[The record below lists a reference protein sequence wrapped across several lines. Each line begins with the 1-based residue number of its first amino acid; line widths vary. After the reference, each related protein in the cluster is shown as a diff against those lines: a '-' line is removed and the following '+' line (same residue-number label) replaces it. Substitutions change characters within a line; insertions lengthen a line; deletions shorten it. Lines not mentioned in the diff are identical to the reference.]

1 MILRKSG
8 DTTVINQG
16 SEGGGGGSQPS
27 VALGP
32 LLTSL
37 NAEAMPSAEGY
48 LHWSGTAWEW
58 TTPTGGDPVDLTPYA
73 LKTWVETNYA
83 SKDDISEFI
92 TESQAEDLFAAID
105 HTHDNYLPLSAGAN
119 KALTGSLYIS
129 GNSGINWAGGVG
141 MLCYMPSSGWTG
153 ISASQWGVG
162 ATSAQ
167 GVIRSNANDIL
178 HYRNGTNY
186 KIWDAYNFTPSDY
199 LPLTG
204 GTVESLTVT
213 NDLDADSITV
223 GSIVNS
229 STLAE
234 YLDADAMQTW
244 LQQQGYI
251 TQTTADGRYIK
262 GVSVY
267 GSSLNPDTNRVV
279 NIPYADINTPGV
291 IQIGTGLVNDNEGHT
306 TVDTTVIA
314 SRQWANSQFVTVGNA
329 QTITGEKT
337 FSGNTTMV
345 GNWLYFKRTTNGSA
359 VGTMFATN
367 VRPQGSQSYVDCLR
381 IAGTVD
387 FDNDGTPP
395 MVNGNYLATQE
406 WVDGRYL
413 PLTAGSSKP
422 LTGSLF
428 WNVANQTDNLI
439 ISNNKIQLSVSGT
452 PHNIVLFEGSTAN
465 LTSYA
470 KFYERPMVKTGTN
483 NGTPVYT
490 NVALVSEVEAKQNII
505 HFFNTKNSNTEVSF
519 SNIYLP
525 LNYQGGGTVYLDL
538 SDYATA
544 SALNDYLPLMAGSD
558 KPLTGQ
564 LYLDTGGTTEVYVNV
579 KSNRATASGGGWAF
593 PLITARNAA
602 GTSVFSMGVYGVAA
616 ASTYS
621 YIGMGGWN
629 SANNLRVYSNGSI
642 SLGNSIKY
650 QGTNSLNDMITF
662 VDNKND
668 QWGNGIAIGGGG
680 ATIIGGGESAA
691 TMIGQLPKVTVD
703 GVENINGGS
712 EVMYIGNDTS
722 VSIFTNLGTAS
733 GWANRKEFTFYNTGV
748 LSTAGSVVTP
758 NGSGLYI
765 KDTGGTERMAV
776 FVNNSNQFFVGFG
789 MRNAGYEGYFDS
801 NIMYLRSGAS
811 GTTMTLDASNNVG
824 IGTTSP
830 QAKLDVNGSVK
841 IAGSLTGVT
850 TISTSSRIFAGG
862 DIETKGSFVWCD
874 SQNFGLTI
882 MEGLAVSGDANYC
895 RALFRHKPQVQLGS
909 DMLEVVVAKSDENGI
924 EFRGSEDGTYTFGYG
939 SGRGDIYAGAGD
951 FTGAIEAT
959 SYNFRGTADAYGHGG
974 ASISHKSSSSVEGL
988 EYYAGSRSGQH
999 YFKAY
1004 NSNGNEVYANIH
1016 CLTCDETSDIRQME
1030 VVEYLNPSVYDIA
1043 NAPII
1048 KFRWI
1053 DGGNDLHLGSI
1064 SQYWEKTLP
1073 ETVHIGD
1080 DLMQSMEKSTIALL
1094 AGITAARKAV
1104 DNERRIAE
1112 LELRVAELE
1121 DALAALVP
1129 QQSETTEN

>member
-1 MILRKSG
+1 MKLTREAIQRMISQKQGTSNV
-8 DTTVINQG
+8 TVINQ
-16 SEGGGGGSQPS
+16 EGGGGGGG
-27 VALGP
+27 VTLGP

-37 NAEAMPSAEGY
+37 NSEAMPSAEGY

-92 TESQAEDLFAAID
+92 TESQAEDLFAPIS

-119 KALTGSLYIS
+119 KALTGSLYITGS
-129 GNSGINWAGGVG
+129 NGIQWAGSPGVG

-178 HYRNGTNY
+178 HYRNGANY

-229 STLAE
+229 NTLAE

-279 NIPYADINTPGV
+279 NIPYAGINTPGV

-314 SRQWANSQFVTVGNA
+314 SRQWANGQFVTVGGV
-329 QTITGEKT
+329 QTITGAKT

-359 VGTMFATN
+359 VGAMFATN

-381 IAGTVD
+381 ITGTVD
-387 FDNDGTPP
+387 FDNDGAPP

-413 PLTAGSSKP
+413 PLTGGIVSYVNISNGRVGEAVGGIYNLNGVMTLGGESVAVNSDGSFTFNGSQVATQPYVTIRTVKVNGTALTPDANKAVNVDLSGYATSAALLDVQDNMVDLLGTSGDYVTWRQNGTTNNITVPFATDSKTLRNFFNSRPESANNQYGDGKLRHYMATSSMTTGKPPADAHIIHSAWDNTGGYDAQLAIGNSNSGLFFRTQSQGTWQVWKQVAIIDNLNALGDNLQSWVQQQGYVTSSAISDMATETWVTSQLNTLGDNLQSYVTTQLGGYLPLTAGSSKP
-422 LTGSLF
+422 LTGDLYLSEDLVL
-428 WNVANQTDNLI
+428 NNDKLI
-439 ISNNKIQLSVSGT
+439 YFKNHSGT
-452 PHNIVLFEGSTAN
+452 LCDALSH
-465 LTSYA
+465 SYDEESGIDTLYLG
-470 KFYERPMVKTGTN
+470 FDFR
-483 NGTPVYT
+483 
-490 NVALVSEVEAKQNII
+490 
-505 HFFNTKNSNTEVSF
+505 KNSHSTE
-519 SNIYLP
+519 IYGNELT
-525 LNYQGGGTVYLDL
+525 L
-538 SDYATA
+538 
-544 SALNDYLPLMAGSD
+544 
-558 KPLTGQ
+558 LTG
-564 LYLDTGGTTEVYVNV
+564 LSARPRLVITYGG
-579 KSNRATASGGGWAF
+579 
-593 PLITARNAA
+593 
-602 GTSVFSMGVYGVAA
+602 
-616 ASTYS
+616 
-621 YIGMGGWN
+621 
-629 SANNLRVYSNGSI
+629 
-642 SLGNSIKY
+642 
-650 QGTNSLNDMITF
+650 
-662 VDNKND
+662 
-668 QWGNGIAIGGGG
+668 
-680 ATIIGGGESAA
+680 
-691 TMIGQLPKVTVD
+691 
-703 GVENINGGS
+703 
-712 EVMYIGNDTS
+712 
-722 VSIFTNLGTAS
+722 
-733 GWANRKEFTFYNTGV
+733 
-748 LSTAGSVVTP
+748 
-758 NGSGLYI
+758 
-765 KDTGGTERMAV
+765 
-776 FVNNSNQFFVGFG
+776 
-789 MRNAGYEGYFDS
+789 
-801 NIMYLRSGAS
+801 
-811 GTTMTLDASNNVG
+811 NVG
-824 IGTTSP
+824 IGTTTP
-830 QAKLDVNGSVK
+830 AAKLDVNGSVK
-841 IAGSLTGVT
+841 IAGSLTGLT

-882 MEGLAVSGDANYC
+882 MEGLAVSGDVNYC
-895 RALFRHKPQVQLGS
+895 CALFRHKPQVQLGS

-939 SGRGDIYAGAGD
+939 SGRGDIYVGAGD
-951 FTGAIEAT
+951 FTGNLTVGNRPAGADQKLYVGGSAVIT
-959 SYNFRGTADAYGHGG
+959 GNIGIGTAPISTYAVDVDG
-974 ASISHKSSSSVEGL
+974 SIHASSSVHASSFVNDSDIRMKDITRFIEPSVHDIAIAPIIEFVWKKGDGSKNLGTIAQYWQTVFPQAVHEGSDGML
-988 EYYAGSRSGQH
+988 SIE
-999 YFKAY
+999 
-1004 NSNGNEVYANIH
+1004 YANI
-1016 CLTCDETSDIRQME
+1016 
-1030 VVEYLNPSVYDIA
+1030 
-1043 NAPII
+1043 
-1048 KFRWI
+1048 
-1053 DGGNDLHLGSI
+1053 
-1064 SQYWEKTLP
+1064 
-1073 ETVHIGD
+1073 
-1080 DLMQSMEKSTIALL
+1080 AL
-1094 AGITAARKAV
+1094 ASAITAARHSL

-1121 DALAALVP
+1121 DELAAMVS
-1129 QQSETTEN
+1129 QHSETTDN